1 MKYPSINKQP
11 RREVNIPELNG
22 GANFR
27 DSISNILDNQLT
39 DCLNV
44 WWQDG
49 ALRTR
54 PCFKTNENMK
64 IQNSRLTSVERSIG
78 FKVFPEI
85 TKDDAVLVSYTEL
98 EGDFMD
104 YNKYKQYVFFWWQSA
119 SGMSLLPGVS
129 TVAALDWAI
138 KFFVVEKD
146 GVLYCYFQNG
156 EIHKL
161 EYTRENA
168 TWKMLTDDDDDIY
181 APIVYHHCLVD
192 ASNGN
197 FSGIQFESYNLSGNR
212 YRVIYSTV
220 SPNSF
225 VNGVTEFKMK
235 YPLPGT
241 EGTKSF
247 DGKVIIA
254 KITYSDKVVEHKVV
268 FQNGN
273 NRAYEEKANIG
284 DNLIMCA
291 TNYEIWFEL
300 IYDEGTENE
309 YTVVKTQTAA
319 DYIEDNL
326 EITISYETLPEEKGK
341 VFGMTQSVWFGGSAN
356 GISDGSRLF
365 LCGNTNENEQAL
377 VVWSGLNDP
386 TYFPE
391 NNYAYVGNKAQA
403 VKTFGKQDDKLVIFK
418 PNETYYTYYVQNN
431 NITADDLINQSV
443 VDYQASSVYFPMIQ
457 LNGAIGCD
465 MPDTLQ
471 LCRNRLVWAHSNGK
485 VYTLVST
492 NQYSEM
498 SIYETSQMVERKIR
512 EANYTMEQFATAQSC
527 DFAGH
532 YVLIIGQDAYVMD
545 YNSYGYQ
552 YVYGHLKNE
561 DANVKI
567 PWYVWKLIGYTYVC
581 FGENIATFGFLNGED
596 AQHRWL
602 TATVLSSDNAG
613 SSDEYLDITPYTLGN
628 EETVYIET
636 RPIKS
641 SLTTKL
647 FDFGAPHYRKNV
659 DRVSISFGNNGGLPI
674 AVRFFTDVGT
684 EEETIY
690 LSGGEL
696 AAYTPR
702 YVTVKQFSPCIRSH
716 TRFGVQIECEGLLA
730 VDAVNLL
737 YRLLGGVR

>member
-11 RREVNIPELNG
+11 RREINIPELSG
-22 GANFR
+22 GVNFR
-27 DSISNILDNQLT
+27 DSISNVLDNQLT

-64 IQNSRLTSVERSIG
+64 IQNSRITSVERSIG

-98 EGDFMD
+98 EGDAFD
-104 YNKYKQYVFFWWQSA
+104 YKKYRQSVFLWWQSENGI
-119 SGMSLLPGVS
+119 SQLPGVRPE
-129 TVAALDWAI
+129 AILDWAI
-138 KFFVVEKD
+138 KFFIVEKD
-146 GVLYCYFQNG
+146 GVLYCYFENG
-156 EIHKL
+156 EIHEL
-161 EYTRENA
+161 GYTKDNA
-168 TWKMLTDDDDDIY
+168 TWVKLEKEDIY
-181 APIVYHHCLVD
+181 APIVWHHCLNNTVGD
-192 ASNGN
+192 VEGV
-197 FSGIQFESYNLSGNR
+197 QFEGYNQLLNR

-220 SPNSF
+220 NPGLF
-225 VNGVTEFKMK
+225 VDGVSEVKMK
-235 YPLPGT
+235 YFIPSVFKK
-241 EGTKSF
+241 E
-247 DGKVIIA
+247 DIQEVVA
-254 KITYSDKVVEHKVV
+254 KITYVDKVVEHKII
-268 FQNGN
+268 FPDGGG
-273 NRAYEEKANIG
+273 RAYEDSVNDG
-284 DNLIMCA
+284 DGLMMCA
-291 TNYEIWFEL
+291 LYGNIWFEEFFE
-300 IYDEGTENE
+300 IGTQEE
-309 YTVVKTQTAA
+309 WFQTKKLTID

-326 EITISYETLPEEKGK
+326 EFTVTYKTTGEDFKK

-365 LCGNTNENEQAL
+365 LCGNTNENDKAL

-386 TYFPE
+386 LYFPE

-403 VKTFGKQDDKLVIFK
+403 VKAFGKQDDKLVIFK
-418 PNETYYTYYVQNN
+418 PNETYYTYYAQNTE
-431 NITADDLINQSV
+431 ITADDLISQSV
-443 VDYQASSVYFPMIQ
+443 VDYQANSVYFPIIQ

-465 MPDTLQ
+465 MPDTVQ
-471 LCRNRLVWAHSNGK
+471 LCRNRLVWANSKGK

-498 SIYETSQMVERKIR
+498 SIYEASQMIERKIR
-512 EANYTMEQFATAQSC
+512 EANYTAEQFATAQSC

-602 TATVLSSDNAG
+602 TATVLSKDNVG
-613 SSDEYLDITPYTLGN
+613 GVDERLDITPHTLKN

-636 RPIKS
+636 TEIKS
-641 SLTTKL
+641 TLTTKL
-647 FDFGAPHYRKNV
+647 FDFGVPHYRKNV
-659 DRVSISFGNNGGLPI
+659 DRVNIAFANNGGAPI
-674 AVRFFTDVGT
+674 TVRFVTDVGT
-684 EEETIY
+684 EEETVY
-690 LSGGEL
+690 LSGSEL
-696 AAYTPR
+696 TAYTPA
-702 YVTVKQFSPCIRSH
+702 YVTVKHFNPCIRAH
-716 TRFGVQIECEGLLA
+716 TRFGIQIECDGILA

>member
-22 GANFR
+22 GVNYR
-27 DSISNILDNQLT
+27 DSISNVLDNQLT

-54 PCFKTNENMK
+54 PSFKTNENMK
-64 IQNSRLTSVERSIG
+64 IQNSRITSVERSIG

-85 TKDDAVLVSYTEL
+85 TNGGAVLVSYTEL
-98 EGDFMD
+98 EGTWMD
-104 YNKYKQYVFFWWQSA
+104 YDKYNQHVFLWWQLANSMRSIPSVCPDA
-119 SGMSLLPGVS
+119 I
-129 TVAALDWAI
+129 LDWAI
-138 KFFVVEKD
+138 KFFIVEKD
-146 GVLYCYFQNG
+146 GVLYCYFENG

-161 EYTRENA
+161 EHTNDNA
-168 TWKMLTDDDDDIY
+168 TWERVLDKDMYI
-181 APIVYHHCLVD
+181 PIVMTHCQRTNGCDYEGVMFEGYNLLNSQFQMKYSAYNDNDTNSTHPMRYRFCCDIAAEGEIKATVTYMVDGNIETCDHSID
-192 ASNGN
+192 ASGLENN
-197 FSGIQFESYNLSGNR
+197 IWVYESEPQADGLTMYAC
-212 YRVIYSTV
+212 
-220 SPNSF
+220 
-225 VNGVTEFKMK
+225 KK
-235 YPLPGT
+235 YFGFGT
-241 EGTKSF
+241 EKGSNVMPTKCL
-247 DGKVIIA
+247 DNE
-254 KITYSDKVVEHKVV
+254 SDVYKYGSSE
-268 FQNGN
+268 
-273 NRAYEEKANIG
+273 
-284 DNLIMCA
+284 DNLIVEA
-291 TNYEIWFEL
+291 TSNK
-300 IYDEGTENE
+300 G
-309 YTVVKTQTAA
+309 A
-319 DYIEDNL
+319 
-326 EITISYETLPEEKGK
+326 EKKK

-377 VVWSGLNDP
+377 VIWSGLNDP
-386 TYFPE
+386 LYFPE

-403 VKTFGKQDDKLVIFK
+403 VKAFGKQDDKLVIFK
-418 PNETYYTYYVQNN
+418 PNETYYTYYAQNTE
-431 NITADDLINQSV
+431 ISADDLINQSV
-443 VDYQASSVYFPMIQ
+443 VDYQANSVYFPMIQ
-457 LNGAIGCD
+457 LNGAIGCN
-465 MPDTLQ
+465 MPDTVQ
-471 LCRNRLVWAHSNGK
+471 LCRNRLVWANSNGK

-498 SIYETSQMVERKIR
+498 SVYEASQMVERKIR
-512 EANYTMEQFATAQSC
+512 EANYTFAQLAAAQSC

-561 DANVKI
+561 DANIKI

-581 FGENIATFGFLNGED
+581 FGNNIATFGFLNGKD

-613 SSDEYLDITPYTLGN
+613 SLDEHLDIIPYTLGS
-628 EETVYIET
+628 EETVYIAT
-636 RPIKS
+636 VPIKS

-659 DRVSISFGNNGGLPI
+659 DRVSVAFGNNGGAPI
-674 AVRFFTDVGT
+674 NIRFVTDVGT
-684 EEETIY
+684 EEETIT
-690 LSGGEL
+690 LSGSEL
-696 AAYTPR
+696 TAYTPA
-702 YVTVKQFSPCIRSH
+702 YVTVKHFNPCIRAH
-716 TRFGVQIECEGLLA
+716 TRFGIQIECEGLLA